1 MIDIRYVY
9 LILFYMIIVQVLD
22 SIMISV
28 IGLFLIII
36 ARSYEY

>member
-9 LILFYMIIVQVLD
+9 LILFYIIIVQVLD